1 MNEKTA
7 QSLLTLANAIAND
20 PRMLKL
26 KEAEK
31 ALNEDPKAKEFSKKK
46 DELTEAFEVARFRYG
61 EESPQAKEA
70 WRSLYLI
77 KKELD
82 ELPFSQAYRK
92 RYSPMAML
100 FREMDSILFDRF
112 RDESD
117 CGGKI

>member
-7 QSLLTLANAIAND
+7 QALHALISAMEND

-26 KEAEK
+26 KEAER
-31 ALNEDPKAKEFSKKK
+31 ALNEDPKAKELSKKK
-46 DELTEAFEVARFRYG
+46 DELTEEFEVARFRYG
-61 EESPQAKEA
+61 EESDQAKSA
-70 WRSLYLI
+70 WHSLYLI

-82 ELPFSQAYRK
+82 EIPSSVSYRK
-92 RYSPMAML
+92 SYAPMAML
-100 FREMDSILFDRF
+100 FREMDAILFDCF